1 MCALM
6 SPAGVRPISYLE
18 LGLYQLASINLF
30 SIGQQSNARGGK
42 VGFEQQSAARGG
54 EVFFTLNLFNVTAL
68 L

>member
-18 LGLYQLASINLF
+18 LGLFQLAS
-30 SIGQQSNARGGK
+30 
-42 VGFEQQSAARGG
+42 VQSAARGG
-54 EVFFTLNLFNVTAL
+54 EVGSGQQSAAREREVGFGQQRAAWGGEVFL

>member
-18 LGLYQLASINLF
+18 LGLYQLASV
-30 SIGQQSNARGGK
+30 QSAAWGGE
-42 VGFEQQSAARGG
+42 VGFGQQSAARRGKVWFEQQSDVRG
-54 EVFFTLNLFNVTAL
+54 EEVIL